1 MPVRHLLSLVLVG
14 LLASPALAR
23 GAGGRIGGGGAPQ
36 PDPGGRADR
45 GLPGGAPPSAGGGLG
60 GGFDREARREHLGP
74 TQPEAASGGPSAPT
88 PRGLRREGSDADE
101 PSAPSG
107 PPAIVH
113 ARRGEVHFVADLA
126 RVDLT
131 LSIRNISPQTLE
143 WRRAYRIDPAAEVV
157 GAVLRRNDAA
167 PIIARTLTLADAR
180 RIYDEARTP
189 RRPRTPR
196 PTINRDPLRLER
208 PRRTELSVVVW
219 PIAPGE
225 TVDVVLTFVS
235 PLRGQGEERRF
246 VDVLEGDPGAGERVR
261 DTDDGSEHPRPWEGG
276 ILASAQWDMH
286 PGQLVLAT
294 VPSGME
300 VEKGQD
306 GLLVIRSGEGRPIG
320 ERPEIGF
327 RSSNTQEMQVATAV
341 PGGGLDKRIAI
352 WRFDPAAYLTRKGF
366 TLRPDLT
373 LRLRPLSGGVDR
385 MAPRWFGATDLARPV
400 TVRLD
405 PQAPKTLEYEVEIVD
420 RTGTV
425 LETVTESIAIRR
437 TRTDAHLE
445 AAIGGWH
452 RAMLAGRVLE
462 GARLGADPA
471 AMQRAVAFAVDQG
484 VLLPGSAALAL
495 PARERRALSA
505 ASRALYDRDGVP
517 LGAPRREADLKPVP
531 RDLLDK

>member
-1 MPVRHLLSLVLVG
+1 MASRYALSLLLVG
-14 LLASPALAR
+14 LLATPVLAR
-23 GAGGRIGGGGAPQ
+23 GAGGRIGGAPPQ
-36 PDPGGRADR
+36 PDPGGRPDR
-45 GLPGGAPPSAGGGLG
+45 GLPGGTPGAGSGLG
-60 GGFDREARREHLGP
+60 GGFDRDARREHLGV
-74 TQPEAASGGPSAPT
+74 TQPETAEAGPSAPT
-88 PRGLRREGSDADE
+88 PNVRGGDTEE
-101 PSAPSG
+101 PTQPSG

-113 ARRGEVHFVADLA
+113 ARRGEVHFISDLA

-157 GAVLRRNDAA
+157 GAVLRRSDSE
-167 PIIARTLTLADAR
+167 PIVARTLTLADAR

-261 DTDDGSEHPRPWEGG
+261 DTDDGSDHPRPWEGG

-300 VEKGQD
+300 VEKGEN
-306 GLLVIRSGEGRPIG
+306 GMVVIRSGEGLRIS

-327 RSSNTQEMQVATAV
+327 RSTTQEMQTATAV
-341 PGGGLDKRIAI
+341 PGGGLDKKIAI
-352 WRFDPAAYLTRKGF
+352 WRFDPAAWLTHKGF

-373 LRLRPLSGGVDR
+373 LRLRPLSVGADR

-405 PQAPKTLEYEVEIVD
+405 TQVGKTLEYEVEVVD

-425 LETVTESIAIRR
+425 LETATESIALRR
-437 TRTDAHLE
+437 TRTDAILE

-462 GARLGADPA
+462 GARLSGDGA

-495 PARERRALSA
+495 PSRERRALSA

-517 LGAPRREADLKPVP
+517 LGAPRREADLRPVP